1 MKEGVMWIFDIMDV
15 VVFIMV
21 IIVETV
27 FSAMMSRVEMT
38 KSMVIMHVMSRTVIK
53 AMMRDL
59 MAEGMI

>member
-1 MKEGVMWIFDIMDV
+1 MDI

-21 IIVETV
+21 IIVEAV